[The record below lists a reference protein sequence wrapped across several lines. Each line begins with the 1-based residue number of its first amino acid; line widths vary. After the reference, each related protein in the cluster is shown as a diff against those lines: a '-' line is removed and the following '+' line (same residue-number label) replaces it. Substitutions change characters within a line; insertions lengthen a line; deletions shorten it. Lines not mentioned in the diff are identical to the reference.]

1 MPGFIEKLL
10 LFSVSSRNS
19 DTHMSETGRTIF
31 AICILIAVYIL
42 TRKFHAWRMR
52 QTYQS
57 IVKDLEKNEALDPF
71 SAIELP
77 YAKKGVFRIGMR
89 DYRPK
94 AIQFMI
100 ANNIIG
106 MTGSGKYY
114 LKDKGVG

>member
-1 MPGFIEKLL
+1 
-10 LFSVSSRNS
+10 
-19 DTHMSETGRTIF
+19 MSETGRTLF
-31 AICILIAVYIL
+31 AICMLIVVYIL
-42 TRKFHAWRMR
+42 TRKFHAWMMR
-52 QTYQS
+52 QAYLY
-57 IVKDLEKNEALDPF
+57 IVKDLEKNKALDPS

-94 AIQFMI
+94 AIQYMI

-106 MTGSGKYY
+106 MTDSGKYY

>member
-1 MPGFIEKLL
+1 
-10 LFSVSSRNS
+10 
-19 DTHMSETGRTIF
+19 MSETGRTIF
-31 AICILIAVYIL
+31 AICILVAVYIL
-42 TRKFHAWRMR
+42 TRKFHSWRMR
-52 QTYQS
+52 QTYAH
-57 IVKDLEKNEALDPF
+57 IVNDLEKNGALDLF

-77 YAKKGVFRIGMR
+77 YAKKAIFRIGMR

-114 LKDKGVG
+114 LNDKNVGVVRPE

>member
-1 MPGFIEKLL
+1 
-10 LFSVSSRNS
+10 
-19 DTHMSETGRTIF
+19 MSETGRTIF

-52 QTYQS
+52 QTYLS
-57 IVKDLEKNEALDPF
+57 IVKDLEKNEAIDPS

-77 YAKKGVFRIGMR
+77 YAKKGMFRIGMR

-100 ANNIIG
+100 GSNIIAV
-106 MTGSGKYY
+106 TDSGKYY
-114 LKDKGVG
+114 LKDKNVGVVRPE

>member
-1 MPGFIEKLL
+1 
-10 LFSVSSRNS
+10 
-19 DTHMSETGRTIF
+19 MSETGRTLF
-31 AICILIAVYIL
+31 AICILIVVYIL

-52 QTYQS
+52 QASLS
-57 IVKDLEKNEALDPF
+57 IVKDLEKNRALDPS

-77 YAKKGVFRIGMR
+77 YAKKGMFRIGMR

-94 AIQFMI
+94 AIQYMI

-106 MTGSGKYY
+106 MTDSGKYY

>member
-1 MPGFIEKLL
+1 
-10 LFSVSSRNS
+10 
-19 DTHMSETGRTIF
+19 MSETGRTIF

-52 QTYQS
+52 QTYQF
-57 IVKDLEKNEALDPF
+57 IVKDLEKKGALDPS
-71 SAIELP
+71 SAIELT

-94 AIQFMI
+94 AMQFMI
-100 ANNIIG
+100 GSNIIG

>member
-1 MPGFIEKLL
+1 MY
-10 LFSVSSRNS
+10 
-19 DTHMSETGRTIF
+19 ETGRTIF

-57 IVKDLEKNEALDPF
+57 IVKDLEKNEAIAPS

-77 YAKKGVFRIGMR
+77 YGKKGMFRIGMR

-94 AIQFMI
+94 AIQFMN

-106 MTGSGKYY
+106 MTDSGKYY
-114 LKDKGVG
+114 LKDKNVGVVRPE